1 MELLAQED
9 IPMTKQ
15 YLQFIVVISLIL
27 SAATTFA
34 GLGARRLL
42 YTMPDT
48 TFTALGDGPNRKGV
62 YVPPSGGFIHDPAE
76 APVAIEFGLGSL
88 ASVQK
93 ALDAA
98 RAADPV
104 SHIVLTLTGVYTV
117 TDTPLTLPSR
127 TSLVLY
133 GTLRADERATAK
145 SLIAIAGQS
154 EVSVAGG
161 LLDGRGLPLAGIR
174 AEGSRKV
181 NIDAVTVINT
191 GLDGIALGG
200 PGNDVWNS
208 GSAITR
214 CEVTGAGGN
223 GITAASITQALFIDN
238 LVRGSRGAGV
248 ALSGVH
254 SSVVNNVID
263 GNEVGVVVDG
273 SDDLVAD
280 NELQGNRR
288 EGLRLAA
295 SSAGVTVLRNAVLDN
310 SGPGIDLDG
319 SNNLVYANRLRNAID
334 LVDRAAANWVVG
346 RGRSLAAPLSR
357 YFYPPTIDNRHSEP
371 VMNGRNRTDLT
382 VDASAYPTIA
392 SVQQVYDEARA
403 ERPDDVIVLTL
414 TGAFT
419 VGSAPLILRSR
430 TALLLDGVIDVPT
443 TSGVS
448 EAIRGADPS
457 EFISVSG
464 GTIELNG
471 RSKEGVFFPSTTMAY
486 VDGVTVRRGGERDVR
501 AGKGMIHFQRGGG
514 YAIVRG
520 SRVDTSGGRC
530 IWTQNTNTRFVVL
543 ENYLT
548 NCNQD
553 GVDFDSSTR
562 NSVALDNTS
571 VDNVRYGVFIEQS
584 ASFNKAYANTA
595 TTSGIPGIPG
605 RGVNIYNNATGSGTR
620 GVTDKNT
627 AFSNR
632 TDVIANGLRVGS
644 ISTATGGVAETAH
657 SFLFNNI
664 VTNVRGDGILFDT
677 QFPRS
682 LENYFSQTA
691 LSGNGRDLRYNPD
704 PEPDPSR
711 RATPPEF
718 FNPPS
723 AVNLALRRSAT
734 ASSSAPGSSP
744 EAAVD
749 GLGYTSWVAGDQGE
763 SWLTVDLGG
772 EVSFGRVMLRRT
784 PGDLIARI
792 ELQVSQDGVTFTD
805 LRGTANRIV
814 TNRDVNNV
822 SFAPV
827 TARLLRIHVRE
838 VKGGPVGFEE
848 VSVHPK

>member
-1 MELLAQED
+1 METLAQED
-9 IPMTKQ
+9 TPMTKQ
-15 YLQFIVVISLIL
+15 YLLFIVVISLIL

-48 TFTALGDGPNRKGV
+48 SFTPLADGPNRKGV

-76 APVAIEFGLGSL
+76 APVTLEFGLASL
-88 ASVQK
+88 DRVQK

-104 SHIVLTLTGVYTV
+104 SPIVLTLTGVYTV

-133 GTLRADERATAK
+133 GTLRADAAATATAK

-223 GITAASITQALFIDN
+223 GVTAASITQALFIDN

-248 ALSGVH
+248 ALSALH
-254 SSVVNNVID
+254 SSVVNNVIEF
-263 GNEVGVVVDG
+263 NEVGVVVDG

-280 NELQGNRR
+280 NELRGNRR

-310 SGPGIDLDG
+310 SGSGIDLDG
-319 SNNLVYANRLRNAID
+319 SNNIVYANRLRNAID

-371 VMNGRNRTDLT
+371 VMNGRNRTD
-382 VDASAYPTIA
+382 VAVNASAYPTIA
-392 SVQQVYDEARA
+392 DVQQVYDAARA

-419 VGSAPLILRSR
+419 VGSAPLILQSR

-448 EAIRGADPS
+448 EAIRGANPS

-471 RSKEGVFFPSTTMAY
+471 RSLEGVFFPSTTMAY

-520 SRVDTSGGRC
+520 STVDTSGGRC

-562 NSVALDNTS
+562 NSVALDNKS

-584 ASFNKAYANTA
+584 ASFNKA
-595 TTSGIPGIPG
+595 
-605 RGVNIYNNATGSGTR
+605 
-620 GVTDKNT
+620 
-627 AFSNR
+627 
-632 TDVIANGLRVGS
+632 
-644 ISTATGGVAETAH
+644 
-657 SFLFNNI
+657 
-664 VTNVRGDGILFDT
+664 
-677 QFPRS
+677 
-682 LENYFSQTA
+682 
-691 LSGNGRDLRYNPD
+691 
-704 PEPDPSR
+704 
-711 RATPPEF
+711 
-718 FNPPS
+718 
-723 AVNLALRRSAT
+723 
-734 ASSSAPGSSP
+734 
-744 EAAVD
+744 
-749 GLGYTSWVAGDQGE
+749 
-763 SWLTVDLGG
+763 
-772 EVSFGRVMLRRT
+772 
-784 PGDLIARI
+784 
-792 ELQVSQDGVTFTD
+792 
-805 LRGTANRIV
+805 
-814 TNRDVNNV
+814 
-822 SFAPV
+822 
-827 TARLLRIHVRE
+827 
-838 VKGGPVGFEE
+838 
-848 VSVHPK
+848 